1 MKQTAIA
8 SFAACLFLILALHP
22 LYAQQSRSLP
32 LPSGVIQ
39 LPENA
44 GDFDMKELDSETER
58 LGDQFFRLVR
68 FDAIPSSGQRKKL
81 AEEGI
86 LLLDYIPHHVY
97 VASLPA
103 GIGGGQLLHAG
114 IRSIVPIPQHLK
126 VAQNLLELPYPDWA
140 LRQGKLEVS
149 LKYYASLPLEE
160 VLAYCSALG
169 IEIVRQ
175 NGLNNFLLAAID
187 PEKVAEIARL
197 PFVAY
202 LDLAPEPGEPEDFKG
217 RNLHRSSAIDTEF
230 PSGRHYN
237 GEGVHTLVRDDGF
250 VGPHIDF
257 HNRLDQEDVN
267 SDSGSH
273 GDQVSS
279 VVGGAGNLDPKA
291 KGMAAGSV
299 IHTLNYVPDFL
310 DSTLSL
316 HLNSGVLVTN
326 TSYSQGCN
334 EGYSLTSQ
342 TVDQQLH
349 EHPAFLHV
357 FSAGNA
363 GAQNCGYG
371 AGNGWGNITGGH
383 KQSKNSMAVAALT
396 SEGLLS
402 NFSSR
407 GPATDGR
414 LKPDIAGFGEDVM
427 LALPGNTYSIND
439 GTSFSA
445 PAIVGIAA
453 QLHQAYSESN
463 AGQTAEAALLKAVL
477 LNTAND
483 MGNEGP
489 DFKFGWGLVNAYRA
503 ALSIEEDRFFDGEIE
518 QGGLNQHLIEVPAGV
533 LQARVMVCW
542 SDPEGSEFA
551 PKALV
556 NDLDMEI
563 ENNAGP
569 PFRPLILN
577 PGPSPALLDLPAF
590 PGRDSLNN
598 VEQIRISN
606 PGPGPLTLLIS
617 GTEIPFGPQKYWVTY
632 DFYYDG
638 ITLTHPYGG
647 EGFAP
652 GEVEIIHWDAYG
664 AQDSFLV
671 EYSIDNGSAWAPA
684 ATVPGNAR
692 LLQWT
697 VPDQV
702 TGKALV
708 RVSRNGISGQN
719 EVPFSIV
726 GVPANLQIGQ
736 ACPGFIRLEWDSVP
750 GAQAYDVFLLGSL
763 YMDSVGTTAELF
775 FDVPAISGNPTLD
788 HWVSVRAAGEGGLR
802 GRRAVAIPW
811 SEGLLNCPLQNDLA
825 ITRINNPGPGF
836 TSCDELETLV
846 SVEVWNNGSTDQADP
861 EISFQL
867 ENEPIVTESVT
878 GLIPVGD
885 TVSFELSIPLEL
897 QGPGLFDFRAWVHIP
912 DGTDEAGFNDT
923 LSQLTSM
930 VIYPGAGAT
939 GGISETFEGNI
950 PPDYWHI
957 LNDDGDYT
965 FEAKELLVGPDG
977 LPTTAMW
984 VDNYFYNNSGAE
996 DVLITFPYD
1005 LSNAGPDVK
1014 LTFDLSYAVWDLIQ
1028 YWEALRIDV
1037 YTDCGSTFAGTV
1049 YYKEKDVL
1057 ATVPPQTFPF
1067 EPQDSSDWRKE
1078 IVDLAEFVGE
1088 SLVIHFIN
1096 ITGYG
1101 NSLYIDNV
1109 NVEHIVLPQAGIL
1122 VSEDQICQG
1131 ETVLFEEDAT
1141 GEGLS
1146 FLWDFG
1152 TGSDPPSAT
1161 GPGPHTVYY
1170 LEQGVQTASLLV
1182 YDGSFYDTAF
1192 QVIEVKPLPIAD
1204 FEFASFNDGTV
1215 IFTNNSLYG
1224 LSYSW
1229 SFGDDAFST
1238 DQNPEH
1244 IYENPGTFTVTLTVT
1259 NDCGSV
1265 EISKDVEVFI
1275 TSAKDL
1281 NSETAIVISPN
1292 PNKGQ
1297 FDIILK
1303 GYEGRSPE
1311 LRILD
1316 IAGREVWSCE
1326 GTAIARHSVDLGDPP
1341 KGVYEL
1347 EIRTDQGVKVLKILI
1362 Q

>member
-1 MKQTAIA
+1 MKQTATA
-8 SFAACLFLILALHP
+8 SLAICLFFLLALPRLSAQHSDL
-22 LYAQQSRSLP
+22 LYLR
-32 LPSGVIQ
+32 SGVLR

-44 GDFDMKELDSETER
+44 GDFDMKEVDPETER
-58 LGDQFFRLVR
+58 VGDQFFRLIR
-68 FDAIPSSGQRKKL
+68 FEQIPMAGQRQRL

-86 LLLDYIPHHVY
+86 LLLDYIPHKAY
-97 VASLPA
+97 IASLPA
-103 GIGGGQLLHAG
+103 GIGAEQLLDAG
-114 IRSIVPIPQHLK
+114 IRSIVPIPQQLK
-126 VAQNLLELPYPDWA
+126 LAPNLLELPYPDWA
-140 LRQGKLEVS
+140 LRHGKLELS
-149 LKYYASLPLEE
+149 LKYYSSLPVEE
-160 VLAYCSALG
+160 VLAYCSAFG
-169 IEIVRQ
+169 IEIVRH
-175 NGLNNFLLAAID
+175 NGRNNFLLAAID

-202 LDLAPEPGEPEDFKG
+202 LELAPEPGEPEDFKG
-217 RNLHRSSAIDTEF
+217 RNLHRTNAIDTEF
-230 PSGRHYN
+230 PSGRHYT
-237 GEGVHTLVRDDGF
+237 GEGVHALVRDDGF
-250 VGPHIDF
+250 VGAHIDF

-267 SDSGSH
+267 SDSGTH

-291 KGMAAGSV
+291 KGMAAGSI

-334 EGYSLTSQ
+334 EGYSVTSQ
-342 TVDQQLH
+342 TVDQQLYA
-349 EHPAFLHV
+349 HPTFLHV

-371 AGNGWGNITGGH
+371 AGSGWGNITGGH

-427 LALPGNTYSIND
+427 LALPGNTYSISD
-439 GTSFSA
+439 GTSYSA
-445 PAIVGIAA
+445 PAIAGIAA

-463 AGQTAEAALLKAVL
+463 AGQIAEAALLKAVM

-483 MGNEGP
+483 LGNEGP
-489 DFKFGWGLVNAYRA
+489 DFKFGWGHVNAYRA
-503 ALSIEEDRFFDGEIE
+503 ALSIEEKRFFEGEIE
-518 QGGLNQHLIEVPAGV
+518 QDGLIQHLIDVPAGV
-533 LQARVMVCW
+533 LQARIMVCW

-551 PKALV
+551 LKALV

-563 ENNAGP
+563 ENPAGP

-577 PGPSPALLDLPAF
+577 PSPSPAMLDLPAF

-606 PGPGPLTLLIS
+606 PGPGPLSLFIS

-632 DFYYDG
+632 DFYYDE

-652 GEVEIIHWDAYG
+652 GEVEIIHWDAHG
-664 AQDSFLV
+664 VQDSFLV
-671 EYSIDNGSAWAPA
+671 EYSIDNGSTWTSA
-684 ATVPGNAR
+684 ATLAGNAR

-702 TGKALV
+702 TGKAFV

-719 EVPFSIV
+719 EIPFSIV

-750 GAQAYDVFLLGSL
+750 GAQTYDVFLLGDL
-763 YMDSVGTTAELF
+763 YMDSVGTTADLF
-775 FDVPAISGNPTLD
+775 YDVPAINGNPTLD
-788 HWVSVRAAGEGGLR
+788 HWFSVRATGEGGLR

-811 SEGLLNCPLQNDLA
+811 SEGLFNCTLQNDLA
-825 ITRINNPGPGF
+825 IARINNPGAGF
-836 TSCDELETLV
+836 TSCDALETLV
-846 SVEVWNNGSTDQADP
+846 SVDVWNNGSTDQADP

-867 ENEPIVTESVT
+867 GNEPVVTESVI
-878 GLIPVGD
+878 GIIPVGD
-885 TVSFELSIPLEL
+885 TVTFDLSIPLEL
-897 QGPGLFDFRAWVHIP
+897 QGPGLFDFRVWVHIP

-923 LSQLTSM
+923 LSQQTSV
-930 VIYPGAGAT
+930 VIYPGPGVS
-939 GGISETFEGNI
+939 GGIAETFEGNI

-965 FEAKELLVGPDG
+965 FEAKEVLGADG

-984 VDNYFYNNSGAE
+984 VDNYYYNNSGAE

-1005 LSNAGPDVK
+1005 LSGAGPDIK
-1014 LTFDLSYAVWDLIQ
+1014 LTFDLSYAVWDLVQ

-1049 YYKEKDVL
+1049 YYKEKDIL

-1078 IVDLAEFVGE
+1078 IVDLADFAGE

-1122 VSEDQICQG
+1122 VSEDLICQG
-1131 ETVLFEEDAT
+1131 ETVVFEEDAT

-1152 TGSDPPSAT
+1152 TGSEPPSAI

-1170 LEQGVQTASLLV
+1170 LEQGFQIASLLV
-1182 YDGSFYDTAF
+1182 YDGSFYDSAY
-1192 QVIEVKPLPIAD
+1192 QLIAVKALPIVD
-1204 FEFASFNDGTV
+1204 FQFTSMNGEVT
-1215 IFTNNSLYG
+1215 FTNNSIYG

-1229 SFGDDAFST
+1229 NFGDDAFST
-1238 DQNPEH
+1238 EQNPVH
-1244 IYENPGTFTVTLTVT
+1244 TYESPGTFTVTLTVT

-1265 EISKDVEVFI
+1265 ELSKDVVVQFTGTEDLSDG
-1275 TSAKDL
+1275 TSV
-1281 NSETAIVISPN
+1281 VISPN

-1316 IAGREVWSCE
+1316 AGGREVWTFPSGQQSW
-1326 GTAIARHSVDLGDPP
+1326 GTYSADLSHLP
-1341 KGVYEL
+1341 KGMYEL
-1347 EIRTDQGVKVLKILI
+1347 VIRTAGEIQTLKIVV

>member
-1 MKQTAIA
+1 MKQTATA
-8 SFAACLFLILALHP
+8 SLAICLFFLLALPRLSAQHSDL
-22 LYAQQSRSLP
+22 LYLR
-32 LPSGVIQ
+32 SGVLR

-44 GDFDMKELDSETER
+44 GDFDMKEVDPETER
-58 LGDQFFRLVR
+58 VGDQFFRLIR
-68 FDAIPSSGQRKKL
+68 FEQIPTAGQRQRL
-81 AEEGI
+81 AEDGI
-86 LLLDYIPHHVY
+86 LLLDYIPHKAY
-97 VASLPA
+97 IASLPA
-103 GIGGGQLLHAG
+103 GIGAGQLLDAG
-114 IRSIVPIPQHLK
+114 IRSLAPIPQHLK

-140 LRQGKLEVS
+140 LRRGKLELS
-149 LKYYASLPLEE
+149 LKYYSSLPVEE
-160 VLAYCSALG
+160 VLAYCSAFG

-175 NGLNNFLLAAID
+175 NGRNNFLLAAID

-202 LDLAPEPGEPEDFKG
+202 LELAPEPGEPEDFKG
-217 RNLHRSSAIDTEF
+217 RNLHRTNAIDTEF
-230 PSGRHYN
+230 PSGRHYT
-237 GEGVHTLVRDDGF
+237 GEGVHALVRDDGF
-250 VGPHIDF
+250 VGAHIDF

-267 SDSGSH
+267 SDSGTH

-291 KGMAAGSV
+291 KGMAAGSI

-334 EGYSLTSQ
+334 EGYSVTSQ
-342 TVDQQLH
+342 TVDQQLYA
-349 EHPAFLHV
+349 HPTFLHV

-371 AGNGWGNITGGH
+371 AGSGWGNITGGH

-427 LALPGNTYSIND
+427 LALPGNTYSISD
-439 GTSFSA
+439 GTSYSA
-445 PAIVGIAA
+445 PAIAGIAA

-463 AGQTAEAALLKAVL
+463 AGQIAEAALLKAVM

-483 MGNEGP
+483 LGNEGP
-489 DFKFGWGLVNAYRA
+489 DFKFGWGHVNAYRA
-503 ALSIEEDRFFDGEIE
+503 ALSIEEKRFFEGEIE
-518 QGGLNQHLIEVPAGV
+518 QDGLIQHLIDVPAGV
-533 LQARVMVCW
+533 LQARIMVCW

-551 PKALV
+551 LKALV

-563 ENNAGP
+563 ENPAGP

-577 PGPSPALLDLPAF
+577 PSPSPAMLDLPAF

-606 PGPGPLTLLIS
+606 PGPGPLSLFIS

-632 DFYYDG
+632 DFYYDE

-652 GEVEIIHWDAYG
+652 GEVEIIHWDAHG
-664 AQDSFLV
+664 VQDSFLV
-671 EYSIDNGSAWAPA
+671 EYSIDNGSTWTPA
-684 ATVPGNAR
+684 ATLAGNAR

-697 VPDQV
+697 VPEMV
-702 TGKALV
+702 TGKAFV

-719 EVPFSIV
+719 EIPFSIV

-750 GAQAYDVFLLGSL
+750 GAQTYDVFLLGDL
-763 YMDSVGTTAELF
+763 YMDSVGTTADLF
-775 FDVPAISGNPTLD
+775 YDVPAINGNPTLD
-788 HWVSVRAAGEGGLR
+788 HWFSVRATGEGGLR

-811 SEGLLNCPLQNDLA
+811 SEGLFNCTLQNDLA
-825 ITRINNPGPGF
+825 IARINNPGAGF
-836 TSCDELETLV
+836 TSCDALETLV
-846 SVEVWNNGSTDQADP
+846 SVDVWNNGSTDQADP

-867 ENEPIVTESVT
+867 GNEPVVTESVI
-878 GLIPVGD
+878 GIIPVGD
-885 TVSFELSIPLEL
+885 TVTFDLSIPLEL
-897 QGPGLFDFRAWVHIP
+897 QGPGLFDFRVWVHIP

-923 LSQLTSM
+923 LSQQTSV
-930 VIYPGAGAT
+930 VIYPGPGVS
-939 GGISETFEGNI
+939 GGIAETFEGNI

-965 FEAKELLVGPDG
+965 FEAKEVLGADG

-984 VDNYFYNNSGAE
+984 VDNYYYNNSGAE

-1005 LSNAGPDVK
+1005 LSGAGPDIK
-1014 LTFDLSYAVWDLIQ
+1014 LTFDLSYAVWDLVQ

-1049 YYKEKDVL
+1049 YYKEKDIL

-1078 IVDLAEFVGE
+1078 IVDLADFAGE

-1122 VSEDQICQG
+1122 VSEDLICQG
-1131 ETVLFEEDAT
+1131 ETVVFEEDAT

-1152 TGSDPPSAT
+1152 TGSEPPSAI

-1170 LEQGVQTASLLV
+1170 LEQGFQIASLLV
-1182 YDGSFYDTAF
+1182 YDGSFYDSAY
-1192 QVIEVKPLPIAD
+1192 QLIAVKPLPIVD
-1204 FEFASFNDGTV
+1204 FQFTSMNGEVT
-1215 IFTNNSLYG
+1215 FTNNSIYG

-1229 SFGDDAFST
+1229 NFGDDAFST
-1238 DQNPEH
+1238 EQNPVH
-1244 IYENPGTFTVTLTVT
+1244 TYESPGTFTVTLTVT

-1265 EISKDVEVFI
+1265 ELSKDVVVQFTGTEDLSDG
-1275 TSAKDL
+1275 TSV
-1281 NSETAIVISPN
+1281 VISPN
-1292 PNKGQ
+1292 PNQGQ

-1316 IAGREVWSCE
+1316 TGGREVWTFPSGQQSW
-1326 GTAIARHSVDLGDPP
+1326 GTYSADLSHLP
-1341 KGVYEL
+1341 KGMYEL
-1347 EIRTDQGVKVLKILI
+1347 VIRTAGEIQTLKIVV